1 MSNLTDSGIDD
12 MSEIIDQQVSDKNQA
27 DDNRQLARPEQ
38 VLPAQIAVLPWP
50 GRPFFP
56 GQVLPLA
63 LDAQHWTEV
72 LEFAMKSS
80 GGVIGVLKTEV
91 DDPKSVTPTD
101 LARVGTVCR
110 IVQLQKNDQAL
121 HVVLAGMQ
129 RFEVGAWLTSEVP
142 LKVTANYLK
151 DSELDGP
158 ERKAYVT
165 AVINTIK
172 ELLPLNPLY
181 GEELKL
187 FLQNFRMDDPSRL
200 ADFAASLTTADTD
213 ELLAVLENLDLSS
226 RFEQVLRLLKKEV
239 EVAKA
244 QMEISAH
251 VEGEMQSRQREV
263 FLREQ
268 LKFIQKELGLEKDD
282 KTAELEKFKL
292 RIDTLALPDAT
303 KSRVDEELQKLSVLE
318 SGSPEYSVTRNY
330 LDWLTSLP
338 WGIRSEDQLNLGQ
351 AARILN
357 RDHEGLA
364 DVKERILEFL
374 GLGISRGEVAGSI
387 LLLVG
392 PPGVGKTSLGRS
404 VANALN
410 RKFYRFSTGGM
421 RDEAEIKGH
430 RRTYIGAQPGKFI
443 RAMKDT
449 GTENPVIMLDEID
462 KIGVSYQGD
471 PASALLEVL
480 DPSQNDDFQ
489 DHYLDVPYDLSR
501 VLFICTAN
509 QIDTIPAP
517 LLDRMEVI
525 ELSGYLAEEKLAI
538 ASKHLLPRLIK
549 DAGLNQKQIRIDKLA
564 LKKIIDGYA
573 REAGVRRLEKVL
585 AKIVRKAVMKIVR
598 SKKID
603 SVRIQKADLESYL
616 GQPVFGDD
624 DRMSG
629 PGIVNGLAWTAMGGA
644 SLFVEA
650 GLTKSSSSGLK
661 LTGSLGDVMRES
673 AEIAYSYVSANAEH
687 LGFSENFYSESAAH
701 LHVPAGAIPKD
712 GPSAGITMAV
722 ALVSL
727 ARVKKPR
734 AGFAMTGELTLTGRV
749 LAVGGIKEK
758 ILAAKRNG
766 IKQVIL
772 PKATEGSWKEL
783 PASVRKG
790 VKVHFVEDFM
800 QVNKL
805 LF

>member
-1 MSNLTDSGIDD
+1 
-12 MSEIIDQQVSDKNQA
+12 MSEIIDQPASDEDRKHDGHSEDSQ
-27 DDNRQLARPEQ
+27 QLARPEQ

-56 GQVLPLA
+56 GQVLPLV
-63 LDAQHWTEV
+63 LDAAHWTEV
-72 LEFAMKSS
+72 MEYAMKSS
-80 GGVIGVLKTEV
+80 GGVIGVLKTEAE
-91 DDPKSVTPTD
+91 DPKQVTHTE

-121 HVVLAGMQ
+121 HVVLAGIQ
-129 RFEVGAWLTSEVP
+129 RFEVGAWLTTEVP
-142 LKVTANYLK
+142 LKVSANYLN

-181 GEELKL
+181 GEELKM

-213 ELLAVLENLDLSS
+213 ELQAILENLNLSS
-226 RFEQVLRLLKKEV
+226 RLEQVLRLLKKEV

-251 VEGEMQSRQREV
+251 VESEMQSRQREV

-282 KTAELEKFKL
+282 KTAELEKLKT
-292 RIDTLALPDAT
+292 RIDALELPQT
-303 KSRVDEELQKLSVLE
+303 VSERIDEEMKKLSVLE
-318 SGSPEYSVTRNY
+318 TGSPEYSVTRNY

-338 WGIRSEDQLNLGQ
+338 WGTRSDDQLDLNK
-351 AARILN
+351 AAQILD
-357 RDHEGLA
+357 RDHEGLD

-404 VANALN
+404 VASALN

-489 DHYLDVPYDLSR
+489 DHYLDVPFDLSK

-538 ASKHLLPRLIK
+538 ATNHLLPRLIE
-549 DAGLNQKQIRIDKLA
+549 DAGLTAKQVRIDRRA
-564 LKKIIDGYA
+564 LRKIIDGYA
-573 REAGVRRLEKVL
+573 REAGVRRLEKLL
-585 AKIVRKAVMKIVR
+585 AKIIRKSVMKIVR
-598 SKKID
+598 SKKVD
-603 SVRIQKADLESYL
+603 SVRIQAGDVESYL

-624 DRMSG
+624 DRMAG

-650 GLTKSSSSGLK
+650 MVLGICQCAGYGDRGRFLQGLNS
-661 LTGSLGDVMRES
+661 
-673 AEIAYSYVSANAEH
+673 
-687 LGFSENFYSESAAH
+687 
-701 LHVPAGAIPKD
+701 
-712 GPSAGITMAV
+712 PSACPGRCNAKGW
-722 ALVSL
+722 SQCGYYDGC
-727 ARVKKPR
+727 R
-734 AGFAMTGELTLTGRV
+734 AGVTR
-749 LAVGGIKEK
+749 
-758 ILAAKRNG
+758 
-766 IKQVIL
+766 
-772 PKATEGSWKEL
+772 TE
-783 PASVRKG
+783 
-790 VKVHFVEDFM
+790 
-800 QVNKL
+800 
-805 LF
+805 